1 MGLNCDSFPTQ
12 LWWDNQLHNSYLIE
26 GTYLACSN
34 FINIFDVDWFISSL
48 AKDVTIVKRV
58 PDKVM
63 RSMEKPPYTMRV
75 PRKSAPEYY
84 LDQVLPILLRRRV
97 RPLAQFVIN
106 VFFFFLLE
114 LIIYMHNQSLSA
126 FKDRKSCVF
135 WWNENAFNPLKLSIQ
150 HSGILVALYLIL
162 IGFLFGSL
170 NSFVDLVM
178 VCCSW
183 GN

>member
-1 MGLNCDSFPTQ
+1 M
-12 LWWDNQLHNSYLIE
+12 
-26 GTYLACSN
+26 ACSN

-58 PDKVM
+58 PDKGM

-135 WWNENAFNPLKLSIQ
+135 W
-150 HSGILVALYLIL
+150 
-162 IGFLFGSL
+162 
-170 NSFVDLVM
+170 
-178 VCCSW
+178 
-183 GN
+183 